1 LDKRETTPTSP
12 TQVMDSGCSHM
23 MEEKSLRILL
33 NLNIEMASTAEEIP
47 KKEEV

>member
-23 MEEKSLRILL
+23 MEEKSLRILSD
-33 NLNIEMASTAEEIP
+33 LNIEMASTAEEIP